1 MRAEYKHPQIFSD
14 MAVLFEMYYHIHE
27 GMPKSFRVAVS
38 DKVLSEIADAMRL
51 AVLANGAEKKTPQG
65 RRVGAEYIATL
76 RSHIEV
82 SHAMVLLGWKLRF
95 VSNGAMAE
103 LSERFDGIVT
113 QAVKWERWM
122 EGGKG

>member
-14 MAVLFEMYYHIHE
+14 MAVLFEMYYRIHE
-27 GMPKSFRVAVS
+27 GMPKSFRMAVS
-38 DKVLSEIADAMRL
+38 DKVLSEIASAMRL
-51 AVLANGAEKKTPQG
+51 AVLANGVDKKTTQG
-65 RRVGAEYIATL
+65 RRAGAEHLATL

-103 LSERFDGIVT
+103 LSERFENIVT
-113 QAVKWERWM
+113 QALKWERWM
-122 EGGKG
+122 DTS